1 MNDLW
6 FGEECFIETLSAFLF
21 IGHRLTDPLRDAVV
35 ALHGSAKPMA
45 RILLTLLK
53 RVVPQGRGTVANDK
67 EDSARRGAKLPDSMI
82 PSQTHHASML
92 PPFTFRRGT

>member
-21 IGHRLTDPLRDAVV
+21 IGHQLTDPLRDAVV
-35 ALHGSAKPMA
+35 VLHGPAKPMA

-53 RVVPQGRGTVANDK
+53 
-67 EDSARRGAKLPDSMI
+67 
-82 PSQTHHASML
+82 
-92 PPFTFRRGT
+92 